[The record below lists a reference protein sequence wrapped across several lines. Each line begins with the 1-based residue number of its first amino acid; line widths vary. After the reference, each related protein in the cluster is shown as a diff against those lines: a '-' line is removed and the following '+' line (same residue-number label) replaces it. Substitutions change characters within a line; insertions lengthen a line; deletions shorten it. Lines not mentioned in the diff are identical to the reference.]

1 MPARFVPQVCGK
13 PNSGCHP
20 GAPPQPSHVGAVGTA
35 VPTWGVLSII
45 SSQAEAGTRA
55 VAPRRSPEGDGYI
68 IKASSCPKFLRLL
81 GVRLWRW
88 RQLMRP
94 SPYSCAQT
102 PTESNAPWAPE
113 MHQCTTREDT
123 VRVRPPGAQGTDAG
137 PKNNHSSSGHRG
149 PDMWGHEVI

>member
-102 PTESNAPWAPE
+102 PTESNAPWAPRDAS
-113 MHQCTTREDT
+113 MHNQRGYGEGSATRCTRH
-123 VRVRPPGAQGTDAG
+123 RRWSQKQPQQLRPQGT
-137 PKNNHSSSGHRG
+137 
-149 PDMWGHEVI
+149 